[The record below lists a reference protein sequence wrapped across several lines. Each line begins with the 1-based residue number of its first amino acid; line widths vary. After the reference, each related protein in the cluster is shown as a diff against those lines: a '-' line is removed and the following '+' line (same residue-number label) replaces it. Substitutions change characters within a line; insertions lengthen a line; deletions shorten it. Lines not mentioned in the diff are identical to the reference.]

1 MWYNPI
7 MRGLLNSPMHFFASK
22 NMMLMTYKGRKSGKT
37 YTVPM
42 GYLENGDALYTI
54 SSRDRV
60 WWRNLRGGAGV
71 TLRVRGEDVQARAEA
86 IEDEGQVATDLCSY
100 FKAAPRLAK
109 YMKIR
114 INTDGTPSC
123 EDVRHLAQEK
133 VIVKTAAI

>member
-1 MWYNPI
+1 MWTLTTLDIFKATIEIKEVTMWYNPI

-37 YTVPM
+37 Y
-42 GYLENGDALYTI
+42 
-54 SSRDRV
+54 
-60 WWRNLRGGAGV
+60 